1 MADDVID
8 TAVEPTELEVEQAPQ
23 AEQSA
28 EAAPVQ
34 EAEQQSEQKPNR
46 LPESVQ
52 RRINELTRQK
62 HEGQRQI
69 DELSRQVAHYQQLQ
83 TQGDQPQAQL
93 PAQDPTQIAQQI
105 VHQQNFDAACNRV
118 YEQGKAAFSD
128 FDSAI
133 SNLSVLG
140 VQPEFL
146 EAVTSMENPHAVL
159 YALAGDLDDAARIM
173 SLSPVLQGRELER
186 LSLKAAAPKSIP
198 VSKAPA
204 PITPVDGS
212 ASVEADPE
220 KMSTSEWM
228 AWRNQQLASKRK

>member
-1 MADDVID
+1 MSDEVLE
-8 TAVEPTELEVEQAPQ
+8 TTVEPTGQEAELAPQ
-23 AEQSA
+23 VESST
-28 EAAPVQ
+28 ESTTVQ
-34 EAEQQSEQKPNR
+34 EAEQPNDPKPNR

-69 DELSRQVAHYQQLQ
+69 EELSRQVAQFQQLQ
-83 TQGDQPQAQL
+83 QGDPSQPQQL
-93 PAQDPTQIAQQI
+93 AQDPQQIAQQI
-105 VHQQNFDAACNRV
+105 VQRQNFDAACNRV
-118 YEQGKAAFSD
+118 YEQGKAQFGD

-146 EAVTSMENPHAVL
+146 EAVTAMDNPHGIL
-159 YALAGDLDDAARIM
+159 YTLAGDLDNAARIM
-173 SLSPVLQGRELER
+173 SLPPVLQGRELAQIA
-186 LSLKAAAPKSIP
+186 LKAAAPVSAP

-212 ASVEADPE
+212 ASVNSDPE
-220 KMSTSEWM
+220 KMSTEEWM
-228 AWRNQQLASKRK
+228 AWRKQNIGSKRK